1 MATEVISSIGSTGDY
16 STPALWEDG
25 TDNTSL
31 VTADEIRIGELQ
43 NQEFT
48 SAGEIFGITGAT
60 TDSTRYRVVRCATG
74 ASFRDHANKL
84 TNALRY
90 NASNGA
96 GLRMTSGFATF
107 IHLNED
113 YCRLQ
118 GLQISAIAGSGS
130 VAIQNSVGGTRTGIQ
145 IDDCIVEGR
154 TTASGGMVVGIVPSG
169 VIRNSLFVQHASGA
183 QSIAS
188 WGSTNYTCVNCTFVA
203 PSDLATAPTHAI
215 AGATNTGAFKNC
227 AFFGV
232 TNTADGSSTFTTCYS
247 DDASPPTGCTTAT
260 YADQFENTT
269 TASRDFRV
277 KSGADLIDTGTTDA
291 TNAASDIVGT
301 ARPSGSSYDVGAWE
315 FAQDI
320 QLSGSSSTGGQG
332 SYALGTAV
340 PL

>member
-16 STPALWEDG
+16 STLALWEDG

-48 SAGEIFGITGAT
+48 SAGQIVDISGASV
-60 TDSTRYRVVRCATG
+60 DSTRYRVLRCGTG

-96 GLRMTSGFATF
+96 GIRMTSGSATLLS
-107 IHLNED
+107 ISES
-113 YCRLQ
+113 YVRIQELQ
-118 GLQISAIAGSGS
+118 FSAIAGASSIAIGTGNSLSGLY
-130 VAIQNSVGGTRTGIQ
+130 

-154 TTASGGMVVGIVPSG
+154 GSNGMFFCGTSTPLTA
-169 VIRNSLFVQHASGA
+169 RNSLFVQHHS
-183 QSIAS
+183 
-188 WGSTNYTCVNCTFVA
+188 GSTVIAQVSISAVTVVNCTFA
-203 PSDLATAPTHAI
+203 ACSDLTAATHAI
-215 AGATNTGAFKNC
+215 GSNTGTWKNC

-232 TNTADGSSTFTTCYS
+232 ANVASSGGTFTTCYT
-247 DDASPPTGCTTAT
+247 DDPTPPTGGTTVT